1 MRKFGLVLLCAL
13 AMSGCATDP
22 NEAGNSNEAR
32 NYIVFFPYDADT
44 LTPDARDIVLRAAA
58 MAKAMKPARIELGGY
73 IGQGPTART
82 DSALTARRFA
92 AVEDTLAAEGIDR
105 RLFVQMPLV
114 DEIPLPAT
122 AVRRIEIHLIEK

>member
-13 AMSGCATDP
+13 ALSGCETAP
-22 NEAGNSNEAR
+22 NETRNSSEAR
-32 NYIVFFPYDADT
+32 TYIVFFAYDSAA

-58 MAKAMKPARIELGGY
+58 GAKAAQPARIELGGY

-105 RLFVQMPLV
+105 KLFAQMPLV